1 MQDNDDEKFSG
12 SRLATRA
19 VRAGQV
25 RTTEGEHAEPIFLTS
40 SYVFNSA
47 ADAAARFSG
56 EQAGNIYTRFTN
68 PTVRTF
74 EERLAAMEEGECC
87 VATATGMSAILACCM
102 GLLAA
107 GDHVVAGRDLFG
119 STIIL
124 FNNILTKFGLTFTY
138 VDSANLVQWED
149 AIKTNTKML
158 FLETPSNPLCNV
170 SDIRAV
176 AKIAHDNSALLV
188 VDNTYCT
195 PVLQQPL
202 KLGADVVVHSSTKYI
217 DGQGRTMGGAVVGD
231 KKHVGEDV
239 FGFLRSAGPSLSPFN
254 AWVQLKGL
262 ETLSIRM
269 KAHSQYAL
277 EMAGWLETH
286 PSVERVYYPDLPS
299 HPQHDLAQHQQN
311 SAGGVIAFLVQ
322 GGQDQAWSVID
333 STELFSIT
341 ANLGD
346 AKSTITHPATTTH
359 GRLTVEQREEMGVLD
374 NLLRISIGLE
384 DVDDLKKDLQRGLD
398 RI

>member
-1 MQDNDDEKFSG
+1 MQDNEGDKFSA
-12 SRLATRA
+12 SKLATRA

-25 RTTEGEHAEPIFLTS
+25 RTAEGEHADPIFLTS
-40 SYVFNSA
+40 SYVFENA

-56 EQAGNIYTRFTN
+56 DQEGNIYTRFTN

-74 EERLAAMEEGECC
+74 EQRLAAMEEGECC

-102 GLLAA
+102 GLLSA

-124 FNNILTKFGLTFTY
+124 FSNILTRFGLSFTY
-138 VDSANLVQWED
+138 VDSADLVQWEN
-149 AIKTNTKML
+149 AIQDNTKML
-158 FLETPSNPLCNV
+158 FLETPSNPLCSV
-170 SDIRAV
+170 SDISAV
-176 AKIAHDNSALLV
+176 AKIAHDNSSLLV

-269 KAHSQYAL
+269 EAHSQYAL
-277 EMAGWLETH
+277 EIAGWLETH
-286 PSVERVYYPDLPS
+286 SAVERVFYPDLPS
-299 HPQHDLAQHQQN
+299 HPQHDLAQQQQH
-311 SAGGVIAFLVQ
+311 SAGGVLAFLVK
-322 GGQDQAWSVID
+322 GGRDQAWSVID
-333 STELFSIT
+333 NTELFSIT

-346 AKSTITHPATTTH
+346 VKSTITHPATTTH
-359 GRLTVEQREEMGVLD
+359 GRLTVEQREEMGVHD

-398 RI
+398 QI